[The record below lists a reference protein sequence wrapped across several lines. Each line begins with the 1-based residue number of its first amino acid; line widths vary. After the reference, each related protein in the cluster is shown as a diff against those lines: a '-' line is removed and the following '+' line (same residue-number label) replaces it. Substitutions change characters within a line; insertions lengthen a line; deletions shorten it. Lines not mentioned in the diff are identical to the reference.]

1 MSDTAEAKSPAVPE
15 DEETGDSTEDE
26 DWKKDAAP
34 EEDSEEV
41 ELDDDDEDEEVVAV
55 SSRKGKRRN
64 SLSVSDSG
72 STLRSTSGLGSASAS
87 SGSTLSTKR
96 KKVDVATLGCAKK
109 FSFQLANTPEK
120 AELKVPTS
128 CDKSE

>member
-1 MSDTAEAKSPAVPE
+1 MPE

-26 DWKKDAAP
+26 DWKKDAAH
-34 EEDSEEV
+34 EEV

-72 STLRSTSGLGSASAS
+72 STLRSTSGVGSASAS